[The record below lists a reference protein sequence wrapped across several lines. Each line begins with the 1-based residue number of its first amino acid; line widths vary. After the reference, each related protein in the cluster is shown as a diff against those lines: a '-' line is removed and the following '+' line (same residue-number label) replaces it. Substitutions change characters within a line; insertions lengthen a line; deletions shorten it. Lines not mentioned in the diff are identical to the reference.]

1 MISALRT
8 PWLRRFILAGGISL
22 AIDALA
28 ALAVT
33 IYIRCV
39 PYPVAL
45 LAPEKSTSLVLT
57 DRQGA
62 VLRTLPL
69 AAGGRAEWIA
79 LDQIPSELVD
89 ATLTGEDSRFF
100 DHGGVDLLGVGRAAL
115 LAFRYGRVVSGASTI
130 TMQLVRLVEPHS
142 KTLPGK
148 IWEMLAAWRLERTV
162 GKREILEQYLNRA
175 YYAHGAVGVE
185 AASQRYFGK
194 SASALGPGE
203 AVLLAVLP
211 RAPRAYDPMLH
222 LDAALARRSHVLD
235 LMVARGLLSTDKRA
249 RIEREPIAFIKSES
263 PHLASHFVDYVMGQ
277 LGTRGFGGTVRTTLD
292 ASLQQRL
299 ETVVADFIAEHS
311 GLAQAGLV
319 VIEPTTGAVRAMVGS
334 SNYAG
339 ADDGQNNIL
348 TTLRHPGSALKP
360 FVYAMAIENGA
371 TPASVAQDA
380 LSSVAGYGPHKPMR
394 EHGSARFR
402 EALAGSYNLAA
413 VEVLNRVGVSPLL
426 ERLRDLGLAPLAG
439 TSSDYGLDLALGS
452 ARVRLLDLAAAYGFL
467 VNAGQ
472 VTLPRVFAD
481 APPQHAGG
489 GFSPEASW
497 LVMDMLADPEA
508 RRAVFG
514 ASLPLDMP
522 FKVAAKT
529 GTSSGF
535 ADTLA
540 VAATQEAVAAAWAGA
555 FDGSGTKGTLAMWSA
570 APLVRAALLA
580 VSDLSG
586 QALTLPKAPASI
598 TSHDVCR
605 ITGALPGP
613 HCPRTH
619 EHFVAGNVPGERCKG
634 HVGSAS
640 LGPAQ
645 PPRLDESQRN
655 SRQIGFR

>member
-8 PWLRRFILAGGISL
+8 PWLRRILLGAGLSL
-22 AIDALA
+22 AVYALA
-28 ALAVT
+28 AG
-33 IYIRCV
+33 IYVRCV

-45 LAPEKSTSLVLT
+45 LTPAKSTSLVLT
-57 DRQGA
+57 DRQGT

-69 AAGGRAEWIA
+69 ATGGRAAWIA

-89 ATLTGEDSRFF
+89 ATLTGEDNRFF

-115 LAFRYGRVVSGASTI
+115 LALRYGRVVSGASTI
-130 TMQLVRLVEPHS
+130 TMQLARMVEPHS

-148 IWEMLAAWRLERTV
+148 IWEMLTAWRLERAV

-175 YYAHGAVGVE
+175 YYANGAVGVE

-211 RAPRAYDPMLH
+211 RAPRAYDPMVH
-222 LDAALARRSHVLD
+222 LDAAMARRAHVLD
-235 LMVARGLLSTDKRA
+235 LMVSRALLSADKRE
-249 RIEREPIAFIKSES
+249 RILREPIAFARNES
-263 PHLASHFVDYVMGQ
+263 PHLAGHFIDYVMGQ
-277 LGTRGFGGTVRTTLD
+277 LGSRADGGTVRTTLD
-292 ASLQQRL
+292 ATLQQRL
-299 ETVVADFIAEHS
+299 EIAVAEFVAEHR
-311 GLAQAGLV
+311 GLAHAGLV
-319 VIEPTTGAVRAMVGS
+319 VIEPATGAVRAMVGS
-334 SNYAG
+334 SNYG
-339 ADDGQNNIL
+339 APDDGQNNIL

-360 FVYAMAIENGA
+360 FVYAMALENGA

-380 LSSVAGYGPHKPMR
+380 LAGIVGYSPHKPMR

-413 VEVLNRVGVSPLL
+413 VEILNRVGVPPLL

-439 TSSDYGLDLALGS
+439 TSTDYGLDLALGS

-481 APPQHAGG
+481 DPPQHAVG
-489 GFSPEASW
+489 GFLPEASW

-540 VAATQEAVAAAWAGA
+540 VAATNEAVAAAWAGA

-570 APLVRAALLA
+570 APLARAALLA
-580 VSDLSG
+580 VSDLAG
-586 QALTLPKAPASI
+586 RPLTLPQAPASI

-605 ITGALPGP
+605 ITGAIPGP
-613 HCPRTH
+613 DCPRKR
-619 EHFVAGNVPGERCKG
+619 EHFVAGHAPSERCKG
-634 HVGSAS
+634 HVGS
-640 LGPAQ
+640 
-645 PPRLDESQRN
+645 
-655 SRQIGFR
+655 

>member
-1 MISALRT
+1 MLMAVCALV
-8 PWLRRFILAGGISL
+8 
-22 AIDALA
+22 
-28 ALAVT
+28 AV
-33 IYIRCV
+33 IYVRCV
-39 PYPVAL
+39 PYPIAL
-45 LAPEKSTSLVLT
+45 LASEKSTSLVLT
-57 DRQGA
+57 DRQGT

-115 LAFRYGRVVSGASTI
+115 LAVRYGRVVSGASTI
-130 TMQLVRLVEPHS
+130 TMQLARMVQPHS
-142 KTLPGK
+142 KSLLGK
-148 IWEMLAAWRLERTV
+148 IREMLAAWRMERAV

-175 YYAHGAVGVE
+175 YYANGAVGVE

-211 RAPRAYDPMLH
+211 RAPRAYDPMVH

-235 LMVARGLLSTDKRA
+235 LMVSRALLSTDKRE
-249 RIEREPIAFIKSES
+249 RIEREPIAFAKHES
-263 PHLASHFVDYVMGQ
+263 PHLAGHFVDYVMGQ
-277 LGTRGFGGTVRTTLD
+277 LGTRSSGGTVRTTLD

-299 ETVVADFIAEHS
+299 ETAVADFIAEHS

-319 VIEPTTGAVRAMVGS
+319 VIEPATGAVRAMVGS
-334 SNYAG
+334 SNYA
-339 ADDGQNNIL
+339 AVDDGQNNIL

-380 LSSVAGYGPHKPMR
+380 LSSVAGYSPHKPMR

-439 TSSDYGLDLALGS
+439 TSNDYGLDLALGS

-481 APPQHAGG
+481 DPPRYANG

-580 VSDLSG
+580 VSDVAG
-586 QALTLPKAPASI
+586 RPLTLPQAPATI
-598 TSHDVCR
+598 TSHDICR
-605 ITGALPGP
+605 ITGTLPGP
-613 HCPRTH
+613 DCPRKH
-619 EHFVAGNVPGERCKG
+619 EHFVEGQQPRTTCRGHGNPGT
-634 HVGSAS
+634 
-640 LGPAQ
+640 
-645 PPRLDESQRN
+645 
-655 SRQIGFR
+655 

>member
-8 PWLRRFILAGGISL
+8 PWLRRIVLGGGISL
-22 AIDALA
+22 AVYALA
-28 ALAVT
+28 AIIYVT
-33 IYIRCV
+33 SV

-57 DRQGA
+57 DRQGT

-79 LDQIPSELVD
+79 LEQIPSELVD

-100 DHGGVDLLGVGRAAL
+100 DHGGVDVLGVGRAAL
-115 LAFRYGRVVSGASTI
+115 LAVRYGRVVSGASTI
-130 TMQLVRLVEPHS
+130 TMQLARMVEPHS

-148 IWEMLAAWRLERTV
+148 LWEMLTAWRLERAV

-175 YYAHGAVGVE
+175 YYANGAVGIE

-194 SASALGPGE
+194 SAGALGPGE

-211 RAPRAYDPMLH
+211 RAPRAYDPMVH
-222 LDAALARRSHVLD
+222 LDAAMARRSHVLD
-235 LMVARGLLSTDKRA
+235 LMVSRGLLSTDKRE
-249 RIEREPIAFIKSES
+249 RIEREPIAFAKSES
-263 PHLASHFVDYVMGQ
+263 PRLAGHFIDYVMGQ
-277 LGTRGFGGTVRTTLD
+277 LGSRTAGGTVRTTLD
-292 ASLQQRL
+292 AALQQRL
-299 ETVVADFIAEHS
+299 EIAVADFVAEHKER

-319 VIEPTTGAVRAMVGS
+319 VIEPATGAVRAMVGS
-334 SNYAG
+334 SNYNAP
-339 ADDGQNNIL
+339 DEGQNNIL

-371 TPASVAQDA
+371 TPATVAQDA
-380 LSSVAGYGPHKPMR
+380 RASIAGYSPHKPMR
-394 EHGSARFR
+394 EHGSTRFR

-413 VEVLNRVGVSPLL
+413 VEVLNQVGVPPLL
-426 ERLRDLGLAPLAG
+426 ERLRSLGLAPLSG
-439 TSSDYGLDLALGS
+439 TSNDYGLDLALGS

-481 APPQHAGG
+481 DPAQHADG

-514 ASLPLDMP
+514 ADLPLDMP

-540 VAATQEAVAAAWAGA
+540 VAATHETVAAAWAGA

-580 VSDLSG
+580 VSDLAG
-586 QALTLPKAPASI
+586 RPLTLPEAPASI

-613 HCPRTH
+613 DCPRKL
-619 EHFVAGNVPGERCKG
+619 EHFVAGNEPGKTCKG
-634 HVGSAS
+634 HVGS
-640 LGPAQ
+640 
-645 PPRLDESQRN
+645 
-655 SRQIGFR
+655 

>member
-1 MISALRT
+1 
-8 PWLRRFILAGGISL
+8 
-22 AIDALA
+22 
-28 ALAVT
+28 
-33 IYIRCV
+33 
-39 PYPVAL
+39 
-45 LAPEKSTSLVLT
+45 
-57 DRQGA
+57 
-62 VLRTLPL
+62 
-69 AAGGRAEWIA
+69 
-79 LDQIPSELVD
+79 
-89 ATLTGEDSRFF
+89 
-100 DHGGVDLLGVGRAAL
+100 
-115 LAFRYGRVVSGASTI
+115 
-130 TMQLVRLVEPHS
+130 MQLVRLVEPHS

-148 IWEMLAAWRLERTV
+148 IWEMLAAWRLEHAV

-194 SASALGPGE
+194 SSSALGPGE

-222 LDAALARRSHVLD
+222 LDTALARRSHVLD
-235 LMVARGLLSTDKRA
+235 LMVARGLLSTDKRE

-263 PHLASHFVDYVMGQ
+263 PLLAGHFVDYVLGQ
-277 LGTRGFGGTVRTTLD
+277 LGTRSAGGIVRTTLD

-299 ETVVADFIAEHS
+299 ETAVADFIAEHS

-319 VIEPTTGAVRAMVGS
+319 VIEPGTGAVRAMVGS
-334 SNYAG
+334 SNYA
-339 ADDGQNNIL
+339 AVDDGQNNIL

-380 LSSVAGYGPHKPMR
+380 LGTVAGYCPHKPMR
-394 EHGSARFR
+394 AHGGTRFR

-413 VEVLNRVGVSPLL
+413 VEVLNRVGVSPMV

-467 VNAGQ
+467 VNGGQ

-481 APPQHAGG
+481 DPPQHAGG

-586 QALTLPKAPASI
+586 QPLTLPKAPASI
-598 TSHDVCR
+598 TSHDVCP

-613 HCPRTH
+613 HCPRKR
-619 EHFVAGNVPGERCKG
+619 EHFVAGNAPGETCKG
-634 HVGSAS
+634 HAGS
-640 LGPAQ
+640 
-645 PPRLDESQRN
+645 
-655 SRQIGFR
+655 